1 VDLEVCIYLLQ
12 GSVDT
17 NGLETQFF
25 VGLPYAILKEKKME
39 ILYIVLAM
47 IVVGLIVG
55 YIAGLIWKDD
65 RKGDYLVAV
74 IAAVITG
81 LLDWYVIP
89 FIVESETLKWIGV
102 ALEPPLVALGVLWL
116 IRYAKRNQ

>member
-1 VDLEVCIYLLQ
+1 
-12 GSVDT
+12 
-17 NGLETQFF
+17 
-25 VGLPYAILKEKKME
+25 ME

-47 IVVGLIVG
+47 IVVGLIIG

-65 RKGDYLVAV
+65 RKGDYTVAV

-81 LLDWYVIP
+81 LLDWFVIP
-89 FIVESETLKWIGV
+89 MMGFSDTLKWFGV

-116 IRYAKRNQ
+116 IRYSKRNQ

>member
-1 VDLEVCIYLLQ
+1 
-12 GSVDT
+12 
-17 NGLETQFF
+17 
-25 VGLPYAILKEKKME
+25 ME

-65 RKGDYLVAV
+65 RKGDYPVAV

-81 LLDWYVIP
+81 LLDWFVIP
-89 FIVESETLKWIGV
+89 MMGFSDTLKWLGV

-116 IRYAKRNQ
+116 IRYSKRNQ

>member
-1 VDLEVCIYLLQ
+1 
-12 GSVDT
+12 
-17 NGLETQFF
+17 
-25 VGLPYAILKEKKME
+25 ME

-89 FIVESETLKWIGV
+89 FIVDSEILKWIGV

>member
-1 VDLEVCIYLLQ
+1 
-12 GSVDT
+12 
-17 NGLETQFF
+17 
-25 VGLPYAILKEKKME
+25 ME

-65 RKGDYLVAV
+65 FNNYPTAV

-81 LLDWYVIP
+81 LLDFYVIP
-89 FIVESETLKWIGV
+89 MIISSETLM
-102 ALEPPLVALGVLWL
+102 
-116 IRYAKRNQ
+116 